1 MSNRNRDDLG
11 ESLQR
16 LPAEIRRLV
25 EKRVE
30 LMGLELAEQFSG
42 IFAAI
47 FYRFQ
52 GMAILGAGFLLLVF
66 ALAFYLGGLMGS
78 TSLGFVIASV
88 PVLLAGIVFML
99 MRPKS
104 WVRKARERIFNM
116 MMKTVLRISGS
127 DSRNKLSSGNNGK
140 E

>member
-52 GMAILGAGFLLLVF
+52 GIAILGAGCLLLVF
-66 ALAFYLGGLMGS
+66 ALAFYLGGLLGS

-88 PVLLAGIVFML
+88 PVLLVGFVL
-99 MRPKS
+99 MSMKPKS
-104 WVRKARERIFNM
+104 WVRKARERIFAM

-127 DSRNKLSSGNNGK
+127 DGRSKLESGNNGK